1 MIEFNTGDFVY
12 GPSPYGYE
20 FRAVYQVIE
29 QTNPDRVLVRSF
41 INKTEFVY
49 PVADLEF
56 IHEG

>member
-1 MIEFNTGDFVY
+1 MMVFNARDFVY

-29 QTNPDRVLVRSF
+29 QTNPHRVLCRHS
-41 INKTEFVY
+41 NGQEYLY

>member
-1 MIEFNTGDFVY
+1 MIKFNAGDFVY
-12 GPSPYGYE
+12 GPSPLGFEY
-20 FRAVYQVIE
+20 RAVYQVIE

>member
-1 MIEFNTGDFVY
+1 MIKFNTGDFVY

-29 QTNPDRVLVRSF
+29 QTNPDRVLCRNS
-41 INKTEFVY
+41 NGSEYLY